1 MLPYQE
7 QNKSF
12 FDQLQNIEGLDLRD
26 TRGLRHELRVVLLG
40 VTMAILSNRDGNLS
54 SVHRYIVNHNS
65 RILASIDYSTH
76 SPVSRS
82 QLPNILGKVGLNAF
96 EGILFTNFGV
106 VLLEHERQW
115 FALDGKDLKGSI
127 ETGSKRGE
135 AIVMAVTHK
144 NRVVQG
150 QSYYSGRKE
159 SEVPTVRKLLKDN
172 NLEREKISLDAL
184 HCKPDTL
191 EPINEANGIYLVGLK
206 ENQKELLRDCTDF
219 VRFSKP
225 DFTYSHEDVAK
236 PKHGRKEKRTYRVY
250 NIAKEKKD
258 IRWDKS
264 KIDTVIEVKREIE
277 NVKKSVKYEEIS
289 HYISNQD
296 NNYIELCH
304 AIRNH
309 WQVEV
314 NNHIRDVTFDED
326 NLRSKKQEVSRSMA
340 SIRTLSNSL
349 LAKVECGNKVA
360 QLEKFADNFDD
371 LIKELKKINFL

>member
-1 MLPYQE
+1 MQPCQL

-12 FDQLQNIEGLDLRD
+12 FDQLQNIKGLDLRD
-26 TRGLRHELRVVLLG
+26 TRGLHHELRVVLLG
-40 VTMAILSNRDGNLS
+40 ITLAILSKRDGNLS
-54 SVHRYIVNHNS
+54 SIHRYITNHNS
-65 RILASIDYSTH
+65 RILESINYPFSR
-76 SPVSRS
+76 PISRS
-82 QLPNILGKVGLNAF
+82 QLPNVLGKVCLAVF
-96 EGILFTNFGV
+96 EGILFTNFGI
-106 VLLEHERQW
+106 VLSEQERQW
-115 FALDGKDLKGSI
+115 FALDGKELKGSI

-144 NRVVQG
+144 NRIIQG
-150 QSYYSGRKE
+150 QNYYSGKKE
-159 SEVPTVRKLLKDN
+159 SEVPAVRKLLKDN

-191 EPINEANGIYLVGLK
+191 QPINEAKGIYLVGLK
-206 ENQKELLRDCTDF
+206 ENQKELLQDCTDF

-225 DFTYSHEDVAK
+225 DFTFSQEEIVK

-277 NVKKSVKYEEIS
+277 NIKKAVKYEEIS

-314 NNHIRDVTFDED
+314 TNHIRDVTFDED
-326 NLRSKKQEVSRSMA
+326 NMRSKKYEVSRSMA
-340 SIRTLSNSL
+340 SIRTLSYSL
-349 LAKVECGNKVA
+349 LGKVECTNKIA
-360 QLEKFADNFDD
+360 QLEKFADDFDE
-371 LIKELKKINFL
+371 LIKILKKINFL